1 MTTFAHS
8 QSDTFLEAR
17 SPITGRRLLVNP
29 SFDKVLVPADM
40 NIDRARALGAELP
53 AYWETRSRTSNAW
66 AASHDMRD
74 AYHAFAEVRTLD
86 DFMSAIDRMADLAIV
101 SAKPRA
107 QVRRMLIWL
116 TRLWSHGLVA
126 VPPKWVAEY
135 KINCAISP
143 FTVGPNIAWFEDINA
158 VASLRSERERRRPAG
173 LALRIAAT
181 AVGVEE
187 LGDLTPQTTAEGVRR
202 AMGTR
207 AIGTIKAI
215 IAAQGARY
223 GPAACPTTQD
233 WGMVLYRP
241 RIKSDPNF
249 LWSTVEDPTVK
260 AWRESLVQ
268 WLAQRRVKSGALKLG
283 EFFLNYLIA
292 NPAVTRSPEQFCRRS
307 YTAPVPYREWLDI
320 RYGNRRSLFDTN
332 NLSAEFFGWLLDVR
346 LATQDN
352 LGRPVR
358 SPNHWNP
365 CPRMQ
370 RKQQPIHTH
379 REAMPTRYI
388 RELVHIL
395 TDDDHAWP
403 KALSSE
409 WLPWHDPDTGQ
420 WQKIWS
426 PVRASA
432 LLLKLH
438 LPLRTYQVRMLD
450 SGEADTESYADGRWV
465 PNTGPLAPA
474 PGRPVRRGFLRKFT
488 DPASGAVHTG
498 FYVNTNKTQDRGIDE
513 RDMGYEIPWQ
523 HGDVIAVVTDLL
535 NWQQRYNPIRAPL
548 PWSEIHDNELRRKGS
563 LDEFAR
569 RDHACFLFRDPCGTY
584 HNEPITDS
592 RLRPFWLLL
601 LDQLER
607 RVAARGETL
616 ADGSVIRFID
626 KRDPRNDY
634 PLRAAYDLH
643 TLRVTLITALATEGG
658 VPIPIL
664 SKCIAG
670 HASILMTLY
679 YVKLGAAQITETLA
693 RAQRKIGLEEQRN
706 FLRFLQS
713 AERDG
718 IAATVASN
726 DASGLIALHE
736 NTPGSWVVGDQGIC
750 PVGGAL
756 CHVGGPKLSSNPQ
769 LADYAPTPGGPR
781 NCVRCRFFITGP
793 AFLGAL
799 VAHFNA
805 IGVRLVAAAEQFRA
819 REAAIRRLE
828 DEVASQADHL
838 AQSDLMDELNAAQDH
853 HHRSMRDVDDLSH
866 NLHAVYRLTERC
878 RAIVHANADATPDGL
893 NLVLVGDQDDFEA
906 AIEMTTDFELVNA
919 VCQAARVYPGDD
931 PTLANLRRARILDAM
946 LARNGCRPVFSTL
959 TEDEA
964 LAVGN
969 ELVNLLVK
977 RFGHTDAVSL
987 IEGERI
993 MDASGIAEDVQRML
1007 RNRPPEPLDHSS
1019 PLLAIRND
1027 RPVSGTPLERPA

>member
-1 MTTFAHS
+1 MTTFTHS
-8 QSDTFLEAR
+8 QSDTFLEAC
-17 SPITGRRLLVNP
+17 SPITGRRLVVNP

-40 NIDRARALGAELP
+40 DIDRARALGAELP
-53 AYWETRSRTSNAW
+53 AYWEMRSRTSNAW

-86 DFMSAIDRMADLAIV
+86 DFMSAIDRMADLAIT
-101 SAKPRA
+101 ATKPRA

-143 FTVGPNIAWFEDINA
+143 FTVGSNLAWFEDLNA
-158 VASLRSERERRRPAG
+158 VAALKSARERRRPAG

-187 LGDLTPQTTAEGVRR
+187 LGDLTPQTTAEGVRT

-233 WGMVLYRP
+233 WGVVLYRP
-241 RIKSDPNF
+241 RIKSDPGF
-249 LWSTVEDPTVK
+249 LWSTVEDPTLG
-260 AWRESLVQ
+260 AWRESLAL
-268 WLAQRRVKSGALKLG
+268 WLAQRPGKGGALKLG

-292 NPAVTRSPEQFCRRS
+292 NPAVTRSPEEFCRRS
-307 YTAPVPYREWLDI
+307 YAAPVPYREWLET
-320 RYGNRRSLFDTN
+320 RHRNRRALFDTN
-332 NLSAEFFGWLLDVR
+332 NLGAEFIDWLLDVR
-346 LATQDN
+346 LSTPDGH
-352 LGRPVR
+352 GRPVR

-395 TDDDHAWP
+395 TDDDYAWP
-403 KALSSE
+403 KSLSSE
-409 WLPWHDPDTGQ
+409 WLPWHDPATGQ
-420 WQKIWS
+420 WQRVWS
-426 PVRASA
+426 PVRVSA

-450 SGEADTESYADGRWV
+450 SGEADTEAYVDGRWV

-474 PGRPVRRGFLRKFT
+474 PNRPVRRGFLRKFT

-498 FYVNTNKTQDRGIDE
+498 FYVNTNKTQDRSMDE

-523 HGDVIAVVTDLL
+523 HGDVIAVVTNLL
-535 NWQQRYNPIRAPL
+535 GWQQRYNPIRAPL
-548 PWSEIHDNELRRKGS
+548 SWSEIHDSNFIRKGGPA
-563 LDEFAR
+563 EFAR
-569 RDHACFLFRDPCGTY
+569 PEPACFLLRDPCGTY

-601 LDQLER
+601 LDELER

-616 ADGSVIRFID
+616 ADGSPIRFID
-626 KRDPRNDY
+626 KRDPRNGY
-634 PLRAAYDLH
+634 PRRPAYDLH

-693 RAQRKIGLEEQRN
+693 RAQRRIGLEEQRN

-718 IAATVASN
+718 LAATVASN
-726 DASGLIALHE
+726 DASGLTALHE
-736 NTPGSWVVGDQGIC
+736 NTPGSWVVGDLGIC

-793 AFLGAL
+793 AFLGGL

-805 IGVRLVAAAEQFRA
+805 VGVRLVTAAEQFRA
-819 REAAIRRLE
+819 REVAIHRLE
-828 DEVASQADHL
+828 DEVATRADRL
-838 AQSDLMDELNAAQDH
+838 SQSDLMDELNATQDH

-878 RAIVHANADATPDGL
+878 RAIVRTNANATPDGL
-893 NLVLVGDQDDFEA
+893 SLVLVGDQTDFEA
-906 AIEMTTDFELVNA
+906 AIDMTTDFELVNA
-919 VCQAARVYPGDD
+919 VCQAARVYAGDD
-931 PTLANLRRARILDAM
+931 PTLANLRRARVLDAM
-946 LARNGCRPVFSTL
+946 LARNDCRPVFSSL

-977 RFGHTDAVSL
+977 RFGHTDAVAL

-993 MDASGIAEDVQRML
+993 MDASGIAEDVQRVL
-1007 RNRPPEPLDHSS
+1007 RNRPLEQLDRSS
-1019 PLLAIRND
+1019 PLLAIRDN
-1027 RPVSGTPLERPA
+1027 RPTQGAPLEGPA